1 MLLLPAAACLGADRI
16 DVTLERLADD
26 KWSRI
31 DPQTVVT
38 KGERVRFR
46 FVSASPGWLAVY
58 YVGSGGQSEWL
69 SPSQLV
75 VKDNAVVVPPDPASF
90 TIGGPPGLD
99 VLYWILS
106 PKQVPLEALV
116 PASERKPAKTLI
128 PRCRETDPCTDD
140 RAGLAKMRARE
151 LKVDSGSGTPE
162 RNIGVIVYEFRLA
175 HR

>member
-1 MLLLPAAACLGADRI
+1 MNRRELLLLLPAAGCLGAEPI
-16 DVTLERLADD
+16 EVGLERLADD
-26 KWSRI
+26 KWTRI
-31 DPQTVVT
+31 DPQTVLT

-46 FVSASPGWLAVY
+46 FVSANPGWLAVY

-90 TIGGPPGLD
+90 LIGGPPGLD
-99 VLYWILS
+99 TLYWILA
-106 PKQVPLEALV
+106 PKQLPLEALV
-116 PASERKPAKTLI
+116 PPSERKPSRTLI
-128 PRCRETDPCTDD
+128 PRCRETAPCTDD
-140 RAGLAKMRARE
+140 RAGLNKLRARD
-151 LKVDSGSGTPE
+151 LD

>member
-69 SPSQLV
+69 SPSQ
-75 VKDNAVVVPPDPASF
+75 
-90 TIGGPPGLD
+90 
-99 VLYWILS
+99 
-106 PKQVPLEALV
+106 
-116 PASERKPAKTLI
+116 
-128 PRCRETDPCTDD
+128 
-140 RAGLAKMRARE
+140 
-151 LKVDSGSGTPE
+151 
-162 RNIGVIVYEFRLA
+162 
-175 HR
+175 

>member
-26 KWSRI
+26 KWNRI
-31 DPQTVVT
+31 DTQTVVN

-75 VKDNAVVVPPDPASF
+75 VKDNAVVVPPDPTALRYHVAVTF
-90 TIGGPPGLD
+90 
-99 VLYWILS
+99 S
-106 PKQVPLEALV
+106 PWDPWVI
-116 PASERKPAKTLI
+116 PADFSEDI
-128 PRCRETDPCTDD
+128 NHE
-140 RAGLAKMRARE
+140 
-151 LKVDSGSGTPE
+151 
-162 RNIGVIVYEFRLA
+162 
-175 HR
+175 